1 MNKMTKGAVIT
12 GLGVALLL
20 GGSGTLAVW
29 NAEQSTNAGV
39 IASGEL
45 DVSPGVGTWTNA
57 KTGAK
62 VDITTYRVV
71 PGDSLTYTQPLEV
84 TLEGDNV
91 SAVLT
96 MVGGPGSVKDRSEF
110 NKDDISFTP
119 PTLVDAEGESVL
131 DGTALKSEVLEETET
146 LTASSTFT
154 FNEKAVGSMNAA
166 VNLNEVKY
174 HLEQQVPGANTA
186 EQE

>member
-29 NAEQSTNAGV
+29 NADQSTNAGV

-45 DVSPGVGTWTNA
+45 DVAAGQGVWTDA
-57 KTGAK
+57 KTGDPVVIK
-62 VDITTYRVV
+62 DYRAV
-71 PGDSLTYTQPLEV
+71 PGDSLKYTQPLTV

-91 SAVLT
+91 SAVLSIK
-96 MVGGPGSVKDRSEF
+96 GAPGAAKDT
-110 NKDDISFTP
+110 DIFDEGDIIFSQP
-119 PTLVDAEGESVL
+119 ELINEEGENVL
-131 DGTALKSEVLEETET
+131 DGTALESELLDKTET
-146 LTASSTFT
+146 LTASTIITFR
-154 FNEKAVGSMNAA
+154 EGAEGSMNAA
-166 VNLNEVKY
+166 FNLDEVKY
-174 HLEQQVPGANTA
+174 HLEQQVPGANAA